1 LRPTATLWP
10 RRTYLLQKVR
20 HGLTIRWSESQL
32 REYLLEQGVVS
43 PKSTREQLLVLA
55 KNQYVSSYLDVIHS

>member
-1 LRPTATLWP
+1 
-10 RRTYLLQKVR
+10 
-20 HGLTIRWSESQL
+20 L